1 MRGHPLAPSPCG
13 SPPRGEVGGL
23 RRVSGIGGVSARG
36 GWSREG
42 KAEEA
47 GAGVDEGFAD
57 KALGEAVRG
66 VVGRGALP
74 WVDGAAPDSPT

>member
-1 MRGHPLAPSPCG
+1 MRGQPLSLFPCG

-23 RRVSGIGGVSARG
+23 RRVSGIGRVSARG
-36 GWSREG
+36 GWGGEG

-47 GAGVDEGFAD
+47 GAGVGEGVPDEAF
-57 KALGEAVRG
+57 GEAVRG